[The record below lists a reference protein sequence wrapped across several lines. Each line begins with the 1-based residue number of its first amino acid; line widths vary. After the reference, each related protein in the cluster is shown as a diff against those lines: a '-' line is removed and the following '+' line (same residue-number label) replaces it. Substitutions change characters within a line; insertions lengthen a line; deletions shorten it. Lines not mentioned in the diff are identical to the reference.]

1 MVTARAFAL
10 VAGSLLAVA
19 VPTARPAVSRSPRAG
34 DRVRIVGGSAAERR
48 LARLVALR
56 VGGVTLRTVRFQTP
70 ERALPHMH
78 VRGAEMVVSSSEPKT
93 VRGEWE
99 LHLYAGVFTALNA
112 RYRVPLGAI
121 NAGERVG
128 PVRLWPTF
136 DLYSRVAKSI
146 QVALLRQRLVVMAS
160 RLGARVAE
168 FRVASTPARAIALT
182 LQVSDPA
189 AFLKHRAIRFLN
201 ILYRTDASRLLRRTE
216 RRDGAT
222 RLGDITPCKRRRRLR
237 HTAARRLQSGEAFG
251 VRREAT
257 SKFAEV
263 PICKTLCFVAADWSL
278 FAQPIELG
286 GAHILWP
293 RALVTLVRRDGSLD
307 TESIRR
313 SSGSSRL
320 RSQLPSW
327 SARYAKTRSAR
338 SWQR

>member
-201 ILYRTDASRLLRRTE
+201 ILYRTDVPLLGFYVGLKDATGQLVWATSRLANE
-216 RRDGAT
+216 GAVYAIPQ
-222 RLGDITPCKRRRRLR
+222 LDACSPVK
-237 HTAARRLQSGEAFG
+237 HSEFG
-251 VRREAT
+251 A
-257 SKFAEV
+257 K
-263 PICKTLCFVAADWSL
+263 P
-278 FAQPIELG
+278 
-286 GAHILWP
+286 
-293 RALVTLVRRDGSLD
+293 
-307 TESIRR
+307 
-313 SSGSSRL
+313 
-320 RSQLPSW
+320 LPS
-327 SARYAKTRSAR
+327 SPRCRSAR
-338 SWQR
+338 PFALSLPIGRSSRSRLSLAARTFSGRAHS